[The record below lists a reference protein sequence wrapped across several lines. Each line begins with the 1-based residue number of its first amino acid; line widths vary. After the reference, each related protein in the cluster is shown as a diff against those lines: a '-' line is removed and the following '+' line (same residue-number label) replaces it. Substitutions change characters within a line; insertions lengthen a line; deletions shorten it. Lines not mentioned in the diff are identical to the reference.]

1 MAESIASRINASK
14 LDGMSER
21 ELRVLM
27 LAVLAAINNLATKL
41 DADAALTDKDYVATT
56 KAILIK

>member
-21 ELRVLM
+21 ELRALM

-41 DADAALTDKDYVATT
+41 DADVALTAKDYAATT

>member
-21 ELRVLM
+21 ELRAIL
-27 LAVLAAINNLATKL
+27 LAALAAINNLATKL
-41 DADAALTDKDYVATT
+41 DADAALTAKDYVAST